1 MKNLKMKSKFYL
13 DKRFGVWYNKLKL
26 KRKKELEEMN
36 MFDFKNKIYN
46 IVDAVNDAKTK
57 PEVALWFTNHME
69 DSDLAKIFVEEWC
82 RAMDE
87 KNG

>member
-1 MKNLKMKSKFYL
+1 
-13 DKRFGVWYNKLKL
+13 
-26 KRKKELEEMN
+26 MN
-36 MFDFKNKIYN
+36 MFDFKDKIYN
-46 IVDAVNDAKTK
+46 IEDAVNDAKTK

-87 KNG
+87 KEGVADE

>member
-1 MKNLKMKSKFYL
+1 
-13 DKRFGVWYNKLKL
+13 
-26 KRKKELEEMN
+26 

-82 RAMDE
+82 RAMAEKEGVADE
-87 KNG
+87 

>member
-1 MKNLKMKSKFYL
+1 MKSKFYL

-26 KRKKELEEMN
+26 KRNRELEEMN
-36 MFDFKNKIYN
+36 MFDFKNKNYN
-46 IVDAVNDAKTK
+46 IEDAVNDAKTK

-87 KNG
+87 KEGVADE

>member
-1 MKNLKMKSKFYL
+1 
-13 DKRFGVWYNKLKL
+13 
-26 KRKKELEEMN
+26 

-69 DSDLAKIFVEEWC
+69 DSDLTRIFVKEWC

-87 KNG
+87 KEGVADE

>member
-1 MKNLKMKSKFYL
+1 
-13 DKRFGVWYNKLKL
+13 
-26 KRKKELEEMN
+26 MN
-36 MFDFKNKIYN
+36 MFDFKNKVYN
-46 IVDAVNDAKTK
+46 IEDAVNDAKTK

-87 KNG
+87 KEGRADE

>member
-1 MKNLKMKSKFYL
+1 
-13 DKRFGVWYNKLKL
+13 
-26 KRKKELEEMN
+26 

-46 IVDAVNDAKTK
+46 IANAVNNAKTK

-82 RAMDE
+82 RAMNEKEGVADE
-87 KNG
+87 

>member
-1 MKNLKMKSKFYL
+1 
-13 DKRFGVWYNKLKL
+13 
-26 KRKKELEEMN
+26 

-57 PEVALWFTNHME
+57 GDVALWFTNHME
-69 DSDLAKIFVEEWC
+69 DSDLVKIFVEEWC

-87 KNG
+87 KGGVVNE

>member
-1 MKNLKMKSKFYL
+1 
-13 DKRFGVWYNKLKL
+13 
-26 KRKKELEEMN
+26 
-36 MFDFKNKIYN
+36 MFDFKDKIYN
-46 IVDAVNDAKTK
+46 IEDAVNDAKTK

-87 KNG
+87 KERGADE

>member
-1 MKNLKMKSKFYL
+1 
-13 DKRFGVWYNKLKL
+13 
-26 KRKKELEEMN
+26 
-36 MFDFKNKIYN
+36 MFDFKNKIYS

-57 PEVALWFTNHME
+57 GDVALWFTNHMK

-87 KNG
+87 KEGVADE

>member
-1 MKNLKMKSKFYL
+1 
-13 DKRFGVWYNKLKL
+13 
-26 KRKKELEEMN
+26 
-36 MFDFKNKIYN
+36 MFDFKNKIYS

-69 DSDLAKIFVEEWC
+69 DSDLAKIFVAEWC

-87 KNG
+87 KEGVADE